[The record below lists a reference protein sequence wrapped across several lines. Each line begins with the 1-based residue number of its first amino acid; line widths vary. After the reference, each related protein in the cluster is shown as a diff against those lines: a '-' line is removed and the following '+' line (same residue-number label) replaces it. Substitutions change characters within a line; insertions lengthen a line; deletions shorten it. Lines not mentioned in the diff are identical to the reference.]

1 MGNNSVKNATK
12 EVKVATKEV
21 KVAIKEVKTATNKD
35 KIETK
40 EHFRRDLFIGRRI
53 NAIETDE

>member
-1 MGNNSVKNATK
+1 MKNATK